1 MSAPT
6 NLHRD
11 LGRIEG
17 KLDAVLSDMR
27 SQLRDHEDRIKV
39 LEENDV
45 KHEGAVEERKR
56 LAALAKWA
64 WGAVIAVIGLFGGL
78 MGTGHI
84 K

>member
-27 SQLRDHEDRIKV
+27 SQLRDHETRIQA
-39 LEENDV
+39 LEDDNL
-45 KHEGAVEERKR
+45 KHTGAVEERKR
-56 LAALAKWA
+56 LAALAKFA
-64 WGAVIAVIGLFGGL
+64 WGAVTALVGLLGGL
-78 MGTGHI
+78 LGSGHI
-84 K
+84 R

>member
-1 MSAPT
+1 MALPT

-27 SQLRDHEDRIKV
+27 SQLRDHETRISALEDTDKV
-39 LEENDV
+39 NR
-45 KHEGAVEERKR
+45 GAVQERKR
-56 LAALAKWA
+56 LAALGKWL
-64 WGAVIAVIGLFGGL
+64 WGAITAALGLIGGALGGHL
-78 MGTGHI
+78 L

>member
-27 SQLRDHEDRIKV
+27 SQLRDHEDRLKV
-39 LEENDV
+39 LEDDATEH
-45 KHEGAVEERKR
+45 KGAVAERKR
-56 LAALAKWA
+56 LAALAKWL
-64 WGAVIAVIGLFGGL
+64 WGAVIGLVGILGGAL
-78 MGTGHI
+78 GSGHLR
-84 K
+84 